1 MFRKILAKDV
11 QNPKVINGLEVGLP
25 LVEVNNY

>member
-11 QNPKVINGLEVGLP
+11 QNPKVINCLEVGLP